1 MITSIPE
8 QELPPIIAAMLEARD
23 RVLELKLPNSP
34 FEDRLVISLN
44 ADSVSAGLSYPHT
57 LNGRRFV
64 QIPFD
69 PRASNPKL
77 VSDLTQLIED
87 LLDPER
93 YERDLDPYKTINYIM
108 GVDRR
113 LGFNIYSLFQSTTLR
128 LKVERL
134 QVIAGNLA
142 ATASSE
148 ELATALF
155 PADGGASDGL
165 VFATFLNAAEKA
177 GHDVTTILRLGYLQ
191 HRTGFDRVM
200 QAISPDGKLAGH
212 DDADQVAILLNGA
225 DFWSALDE
233 VAPQYKTARAMRRL
247 KLIHKL
253 HKLPFVGY
261 AIWIQGTTY
270 QRRLIDAMEGGSFWR
285 RNYGS
290 LF

>member
-1 MITSIPE
+1 MITQARE
-8 QELPPIIAAMLEARD
+8 QELPPIISVMIKARD
-23 RVLELKLPNSP
+23 RVMGMEALNPV
-34 FEDRLVISLN
+34 EDRLLINLDT
-44 ADSVSAGLSYPHT
+44 ASVSTTSSQPLT
-57 LNGRRFV
+57 LNRGRFV

-69 PRASNPKL
+69 PNSGTPGL
-77 VSDLTQLIED
+77 VHDLTKLIEE

-93 YERDLDPYKTINYIM
+93 YASAPDPYTLVNYIV

-113 LGFNIYSLFQSTTLR
+113 LGFNIYSIFRSTLLR
-128 LKVERL
+128 PSVGIL
-134 QVIAGNLA
+134 QAPACNLA
-142 ATASSE
+142 ATATSE

-155 PADGGASDGL
+155 PAEGGASDGL
-165 VFATFLNAAEKA
+165 VFASFLNAAEKA